1 ILIWP
6 DNSYQKIDLKING
19 VNSFNYTK
27 GLPAFNY
34 TSLNSKSPVFNLQD
48 ITAESGIN
56 YIHQENS
63 FNEFDRELLMPRM
76 VS

>member
-1 ILIWP
+1 GTNRFYYEKYPVHGFLSSSEIPITIGLGENKVDSAILIWP

-34 TSLNSKSPVFNLQD
+34 TSLNSKSP
-48 ITAESGIN
+48 
-56 YIHQENS
+56 
-63 FNEFDRELLMPRM
+63 
-76 VS
+76 